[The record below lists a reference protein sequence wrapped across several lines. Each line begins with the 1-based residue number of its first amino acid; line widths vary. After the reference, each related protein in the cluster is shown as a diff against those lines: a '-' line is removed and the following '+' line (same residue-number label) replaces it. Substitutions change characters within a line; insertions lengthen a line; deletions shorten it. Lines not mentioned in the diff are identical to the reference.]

1 MRKTLIIT
9 ITAALLLCAVLCT
22 AGCVTKDQIP
32 DDWLDFTD
40 DAPSVLHFEANETT
54 VTLDLQGGS
63 GGTASVTATYGRPM
77 PSATMPTKTGYI
89 FNGYFD
95 AQSGSNQYYTADGSS
110 ARDWDKEA
118 AAATL
123 YAKWTANQYTV
134 TLDAKGGTGGSSTVT
149 ATYDAPMPPA
159 TMPTLTGYTFA
170 GYFDAETGGTMYY
183 KADGTSAK
191 NWDKPGETTLY
202 AQWTINQYTVTYMVD
217 GEQVGDVESYDY
229 NAPVTI
235 REKYVKEGYTVSN
248 WSITENF
255 NMPAHDVEITATSSI
270 NQYTITFDTDG
281 GSEIAPITQAYGT
294 TITAPADPTK
304 TGYTFAGWTPAV
316 PATMP
321 AENTTCV
328 AQWAVNQY
336 TVTFDAQGHGTAPAA
351 QTVNHGGK
359 VTKPADLTA
368 EGCTFGGWYKE
379 AACTNA
385 WDFENDTV
393 TGNTTLYAKWTVNQ
407 YTITI
412 SDAIQFGTVTSS
424 ASSAVMGTTITLT
437 VTPNSG
443 YQLKENSLEGTY
455 SGSSK
460 VTITNVTENT
470 YTFSMP
476 DADVTVTAVFE
487 LIDKDITIDES
498 GNAQVNEY
506 AVPISDGEDVSV
518 RVVSATNLNR
528 EKGAHYKA
536 QDETAT
542 PSGVTVYSIF
552 NFAGEVKTDDK
563 SVLTVEVTLP
573 LSSADTLKDTI
584 CLEMYK
590 DGQWIQ
596 IKPTG
601 ELTQSGNV
609 YTYTFKVE
617 HYCPLA
623 IVSAPSPSGS
633 YTLSIPSEVT
643 LEKGTSKSA
652 EVGVTLTN

>member
-54 VTLDLQGGS
+54 VTLDSQGGS

-170 GYFDAETGGTMYY
+170 G
-183 KADGTSAK
+183 
-191 NWDKPGETTLY
+191 
-202 AQWTINQYTVTYMVD
+202 
-217 GEQVGDVESYDY
+217 
-229 NAPVTI
+229 
-235 REKYVKEGYTVSN
+235 
-248 WSITENF
+248 WS
-255 NMPAHDVEITATSSI
+255 
-270 NQYTITFDTDG
+270 
-281 GSEIAPITQAYGT
+281 
-294 TITAPADPTK
+294 
-304 TGYTFAGWTPAV
+304 PAV

-328 AQWAVNQY
+328 AQWTANQY
-336 TVTFDAQGHGTAPAA
+336 TVTFDAQGHGTAPAEEK
-351 QTVNHGGK
+351 VNHGGK
-359 VTKPADLTA
+359 VSEPTA
-368 EGCTFGGWYKE
+368 PTETGYTFGGWYKE

-601 ELTQSGNV
+601 EPTQSGNV

-643 LEKGTSKSA
+643 L
-652 EVGVTLTN
+652 